1 MSASL
6 TESVDGAPAGV
17 PAGYLFSG
25 LRPLAPA
32 YRHVIRIITTLCVVP
47 FLIGAGILE
56 LAIADKAII
65 TPGAVLAPVLAIGA
79 FIVVFLPGRRW
90 LRWGYDDSGE
100 QLRVARGWMF
110 RTDTIV
116 PFKRIQHIDVGQGPL
131 ERMFGL
137 ASLTVHTAGTHN
149 SIVTLPGL
157 TRADAEALRDS
168 MRLHIRR
175 EAE

>member
-6 TESVDGAPAGV
+6 ADDLVFAVPSSDALSAG
-17 PAGYLFSG
+17 LQ
-25 LRPLAPA
+25 PLDPR
-32 YRHVIRIITTLCVVP
+32 YRSVIRIMTALVLLPVTIAATVVE
-47 FLIGAGILE
+47 FALVAKDVGEHGM
-56 LAIADKAII
+56 II
-65 TPGAVLAPVLAIGA
+65 APVLALAA
-79 FIVVFLPGRRW
+79 FILVFLPQRRW
-90 LRWGYDDSGE
+90 KRWGFSDTQE

-116 PFKRIQHIDVGQGPL
+116 PFKRIQHIDLGEGPI

-137 ASLTVHTAGTHN
+137 ARLTVHTAGTHN

-157 TRADAEALRDS
+157 ARNQAEAMREA

>member
-1 MSASL
+1 MSSSSAQILGQPDLPVSAL
-6 TESVDGAPAGV
+6 DAGLH
-17 PAGYLFSG
+17 PIEPG
-25 LRPLAPA
+25 
-32 YRHVIRIITTLCVVP
+32 YRHIIRMMTALALIP
-47 FLIGAGILE
+47 MLIGAGVLEFILMDN
-56 LAIADKAII
+56 I
-65 TPGAVLAPVLAIGA
+65 GVQRGVVLAPALALAA
-79 FIVVFLPGRRW
+79 FIFVFLPQRKWR
-90 LRWGYDDSGE
+90 RWGYSGADE
-100 QLRVARGWMF
+100 QLRVARGWLV

-116 PFKRIQHIDVGQGPL
+116 PFKRIQHIDVAQGPM

-157 TRADAEALRDS
+157 TRDDAEAMRDA

>member
-1 MSASL
+1 MSAGL
-6 TESVDGAPAGV
+6 AEDLVFAPSSADVLSAG
-17 PAGYLFSG
+17 LH
-25 LRPLAPA
+25 PLDRR
-32 YRHVIRIITTLCVVP
+32 YVNVIRIMTALVLLPVMVAATVSEFALVAEGVGEHGMIIAPALALC
-47 FLIGAGILE
+47 
-56 LAIADKAII
+56 
-65 TPGAVLAPVLAIGA
+65 A
-79 FIVVFLPGRRW
+79 FILVFLPQRKW
-90 LRWGYDDSGE
+90 KRWGYADSDE

-116 PFKRIQHIDVGQGPL
+116 PFKRIQHIDLGEGPI
-131 ERMFGL
+131 ERLFGL

-157 TRADAEALRDS
+157 ARDRAEAMRDT

>member
-6 TESVDGAPAGV
+6 VESFGDPPAGV
-17 PAGYLFSG
+17 PDAGLYSG
-25 LRPLAPA
+25 LRALAPA
-32 YRHVIRIITTLCVVP
+32 YRHVIRIVTALCVVP
-47 FLIGAGILE
+47 LLVGAGVAE
-56 LAIADKAII
+56 LAIADKGIV
-65 TPGAVLAPVLAIGA
+65 TSGAVLAPVLAIGA
-79 FIVVFLPGRRW
+79 FIIAFLPGRRW
-90 LRWGYDDSGE
+90 HRWGYDDSGE

-116 PFKRIQHIDVGQGPL
+116 PFKRIQHIDLGQGPL

>member
-1 MSASL
+1 MSASFAD
-6 TESVDGAPAGV
+6 ERVFAAPSPDGLSA
-17 PAGYLFSG
+17 G
-25 LRPLAPA
+25 LRPLDRR
-32 YRHVIRIITTLCVVP
+32 YVHVIRLMTALVVLPVLISATVTEFALVGKGVGEHGMIT
-47 FLIGAGILE
+47 
-56 LAIADKAII
+56 
-65 TPGAVLAPVLAIGA
+65 APVLALCA
-79 FIVVFLPGRRW
+79 FILVFLPQRKW
-90 LRWGYDDSGE
+90 KRWGYAAGDE

-116 PFKRIQHIDVGQGPL
+116 PFKRIQHIDLGEGPI

-157 TRADAEALRDS
+157 ARGSAEAMRDA

>member
-1 MSASL
+1 MSISVADGLIPAETPSDSL
-6 TESVDGAPAGV
+6 SH
-17 PAGYLFSG
+17 G
-25 LRPLAPA
+25 LQPLDRA
-32 YRHVIRIITTLCVVP
+32 YVHVIRIMTGLVLLPVLIAATVVE
-47 FLIGAGILE
+47 FALVTKGVIE
-56 LAIADKAII
+56 H
-65 TPGAVLAPVLAIGA
+65 GAVIAPILALAA
-79 FIVVFLPGRRW
+79 FILVFLPQRRW
-90 LRWGYDDSGE
+90 RRWGFSDSDE

-116 PFKRIQHIDVGQGPL
+116 PFKRIQHIDMGQGPI
-131 ERMFGL
+131 ERLFDL

-157 TRADAEALRDS
+157 SRTQAEAMRDA

>member
-1 MSASL
+1 MSAGLADDPVFAASATDEL
-6 TESVDGAPAGV
+6 SAG
-17 PAGYLFSG
+17 LH
-25 LRPLAPA
+25 PLDPR
-32 YRHVIRIITTLCVVP
+32 YRSVIRIMTALVLLPVMIAATVVE
-47 FLIGAGILE
+47 FALVAKGVGE
-56 LAIADKAII
+56 HGMII
-65 TPGAVLAPVLAIGA
+65 APVLALCA
-79 FIVVFLPGRRW
+79 FILVFLPQRKW
-90 LRWGYDDSGE
+90 KRWGYADSDE

-116 PFKRIQHIDVGQGPL
+116 PFKRIQHIDLGEGPV
-131 ERMFGL
+131 ERLFGL

-157 TRADAEALRDS
+157 ARDSAEAMRDA

>member
-1 MSASL
+1 MSAGFADDVAFAAPSP
-6 TESVDGAPAGV
+6 DGLSAG
-17 PAGYLFSG
+17 LQ
-25 LRPLAPA
+25 PLDRR
-32 YRHVIRIITTLCVVP
+32 YVHVIRLMTALVVLPVMIAATVTEFALVAKGVGEHGMIT
-47 FLIGAGILE
+47 
-56 LAIADKAII
+56 
-65 TPGAVLAPVLAIGA
+65 APVLALCA
-79 FIVVFLPGRRW
+79 FILVFLPQRKW
-90 LRWGYDDSGE
+90 KRWGYADGDE

-116 PFKRIQHIDVGQGPL
+116 PFKRIQHIDLGEGPI
-131 ERMFGL
+131 ERLFGL

-157 TRADAEALRDS
+157 ARTDAEAMRDA

>member
-1 MSASL
+1 M
-6 TESVDGAPAGV
+6 
-17 PAGYLFSG
+17 
-25 LRPLAPA
+25 
-32 YRHVIRIITTLCVVP
+32 
-47 FLIGAGILE
+47 
-56 LAIADKAII
+56 
-65 TPGAVLAPVLAIGA
+65 
-79 FIVVFLPGRRW
+79 FLPGRRW

>member
-1 MSASL
+1 MSSSMTDIL
-6 TESVDGAPAGV
+6 EQPFAPVSA
-17 PAGYLFSG
+17 LDSG
-25 LRPLAPA
+25 LRPVEPA
-32 YRHVIRIITTLCVVP
+32 YRHVIRLNTLIFALAFVV
-47 FLIGAGILE
+47 GAGVLE
-56 LAIADKAII
+56 TVMAVKGGMQ
-65 TPGAVLAPVLAIGA
+65 PGAIFAPVLALAA
-79 FIVVFLPGRRW
+79 FIVVFLPQRKWR
-90 LRWGYDDSGE
+90 RWGYSGADE
-100 QLRVARGWMF
+100 QLRVARGWLF

-116 PFKRIQHIDVGQGPL
+116 PFKRIQHIDVAQGPV

-157 TRADAEALRDS
+157 ARDDAEAMRDT

>member
-1 MSASL
+1 MSISVADGLIPAEMPSDSL
-6 TESVDGAPAGV
+6 SH
-17 PAGYLFSG
+17 G
-25 LRPLAPA
+25 LRPLDRA
-32 YRHVIRIITTLCVVP
+32 YVHVIRIMTAL
-47 FLIGAGILE
+47 
-56 LAIADKAII
+56 
-65 TPGAVLAPVLAIGA
+65 VLLPVLIAAVVVEFALVAKGVIEHGPVIAPALALAA
-79 FIVVFLPGRRW
+79 FILVFLPQRRW
-90 LRWGYDDSGE
+90 RRWGFSDSDE

-116 PFKRIQHIDVGQGPL
+116 PFKRIQHIDMGQGPI
-131 ERMFGL
+131 ERLFDL

-157 TRADAEALRDS
+157 RRSQAEAMRDA

>member
-1 MSASL
+1 MSAGL
-6 TESVDGAPAGV
+6 ANDLVFAAPSADEMSAG
-17 PAGYLFSG
+17 LQ
-25 LRPLAPA
+25 PLDPR
-32 YRHVIRIITTLCVVP
+32 YIHVIRIMTALVLLPVI
-47 FLIGAGILE
+47 
-56 LAIADKAII
+56 IAATVSEFALVAEGVGEHGMI
-65 TPGAVLAPVLAIGA
+65 VAPVLALVA
-79 FIVVFLPGRRW
+79 FILVFLPQRKW
-90 LRWGYDDSGE
+90 KRWGFSDAQE

-116 PFKRIQHIDVGQGPL
+116 PFKRIQHIDLGEGPV
-131 ERMFGL
+131 ERLFGL

-157 TRADAEALRDS
+157 ARADAEAMRDA

>member
-6 TESVDGAPAGV
+6 ADDPVYPPLSADEPGDG
-17 PAGYLFSG
+17 LN
-25 LRPLAPA
+25 PLDAR
-32 YRHVIRIITTLCVVP
+32 YRSVIRIGVGLIALPILIAAGVVE
-47 FLIGAGILE
+47 FALVTKGVIEHGAI
-56 LAIADKAII
+56 
-65 TPGAVLAPVLAIGA
+65 LAPVLVLCA
-79 FIVVFLPGRRW
+79 FTIVFLPQRKW
-90 LRWGYDDSGE
+90 KRWGYADSDE

-116 PFKRIQHIDVGQGPL
+116 PFKRIQHIDLGEGPV
-131 ERMFGL
+131 ERLFGL

-157 TRADAEALRDS
+157 ARDKAEAMRDTI
-168 MRLHIRR
+168 RLHIRR

>member
-6 TESVDGAPAGV
+6 VESFGDAPA
-17 PAGYLFSG
+17 ASTDDELLTG
-25 LRPLAPA
+25 LKPVDPG
-32 YRHVIRIITTLCVVP
+32 YRHVIRLVTALCLLPV
-47 FLIGAGILE
+47 LIGAGVLE
-56 LAIADKAII
+56 FALVGEGLIEH
-65 TPGAVLAPVLAIGA
+65 GAVLAPVLALGA
-79 FIVVFLPGRRW
+79 FILVFLPVRKWR
-90 LRWGYDDSGE
+90 RWGYDGSGE

-131 ERMFGL
+131 ERLFGL
-137 ASLTVHTAGTHN
+137 ASLTVHTAGSHN

-157 TRADAEALRDS
+157 TRDDAEALRDT

>member
-1 MSASL
+1 ML
-6 TESVDGAPAGV
+6 DT
-17 PAGYLFSG
+17 G
-25 LRPLAPA
+25 LHPIEPA
-32 YRHVIRIITTLCVVP
+32 YRHVIRIMTAMTLVP
-47 FLIGAGILE
+47 MLIGASVLE
-56 LAIADKAII
+56 FVLMDNI
-65 TPGAVLAPVLAIGA
+65 GAPQGLVLAPALALGA
-79 FIVVFLPGRRW
+79 FIFVFLPHRKWR
-90 LRWGYDDSGE
+90 RWGYNGADE
-100 QLRVARGWMF
+100 QLRVARGWLV

-116 PFKRIQHIDVGQGPL
+116 PFKRIQHIDVAQGPV

-157 TRADAEALRDS
+157 TRNDAEAMRDA